1 MANLI
6 IIYQYSNLSFLWTTT
21 TFWVFRKL
29 LQKNKSKRLIR
40 NWLWNTILYVF
51 VNFRIR
57 IVTMYPRPRRNLPK
71 YQRLIRFCQTL
82 SKDDNMMTL
91 RDQMLKGQQ
100 IEMPWNDKSY
110 NWKNSEFD
118 PAFNHFNNQRGN
130 NFHSGPNI
138 NQGNYNWKTS
148 EFNPHLNPTFINFNQ
163 PRFNF

>member
-82 SKDDNMMTL
+82 SKDDSMMTL

-100 IEMPWNDKSY
+100 IEMPLMIKVITGKIQNLTLRLIILTTREGILFTVVQISTRATTIGKLKS
-110 NWKNSEFD
+110 SI
-118 PAFNHFNNQRGN
+118 P
-130 NFHSGPNI
+130 I
-138 NQGNYNWKTS
+138 
-148 EFNPHLNPTFINFNQ
+148 
-163 PRFNF
+163 